1 MPIDRLRSQHATG
14 CECGRSSRTPVART
28 SEAASAA
35 SDGSLVQS
43 RRRCSETRAHWV
55 LAVVNGRA
63 RHAPCIAKPRWH
75 HARAHLR
82 VAWPVGGAFACLLGE
97 RERVERWSDCNQSA
111 QLTRP
116 PDDLQ
121 MTPYLQKKLGVDPV
135 SAKNF
140 GVDPV
145 TTHNLELTP

>member
-1 MPIDRLRSQHATG
+1 LPTDRLRSQHATG

-28 SEAASAA
+28 SKAASTA
-35 SDGSLVQS
+35 SDGSLVQN
-43 RRRCSETRAHWV
+43 RRRCSKTRAHWV
-55 LAVVNGRA
+55 LAVVSGRA
-63 RHAPCIAKPRWH
+63 RHAPCIAKPRLY

-82 VAWPVGGAFACLLGE
+82 VVLARRRPQMPVSWRE
-97 RERVERWSDCNQSA
+97 RELRDGQIAISLS

-121 MTPYLQKKLGVDPV
+121 MTPYLPKKLGVDPV
-135 SAKNF
+135 SAKKI

-145 TTHNLELTP
+145 TTRKIGV